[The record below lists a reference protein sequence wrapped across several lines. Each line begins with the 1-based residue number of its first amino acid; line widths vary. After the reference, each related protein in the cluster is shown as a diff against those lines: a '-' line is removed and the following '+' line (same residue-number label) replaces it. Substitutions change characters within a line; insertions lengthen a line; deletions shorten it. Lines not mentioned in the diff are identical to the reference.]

1 MQSVSLN
8 YRVGEDGIL
17 HLDVPVGL
25 TNTDLE
31 VTVTVQPITQTI
43 EENVPQGK
51 GWPPGFFEET
61 FGSCKDDPIV
71 IDSDGVFDDSEELT

>member
-17 HLDVPVGL
+17 NLDVPIGL
-25 TNTDLE
+25 TNADLE
-31 VTVTVQPITQTI
+31 VTVQPITRII

-51 GWPPGFFEET
+51 GWPPSFLKRLLGLAKMT
-61 FGSCKDDPIV
+61 
-71 IDSDGVFDDSEELT
+71 L

>member
-1 MQSVSLN
+1 MQSVTLN
-8 YRVGEDGIL
+8 YHVGDDGIL

-25 TNTDLE
+25 QNADVE
-31 VTVTVQPITQTI
+31 VTVTVQPANRTM
-43 EENVPQGK
+43 EEEVLQGK

-71 IDSDGVFDDSEELT
+71 IDSNGVFDDSEELA